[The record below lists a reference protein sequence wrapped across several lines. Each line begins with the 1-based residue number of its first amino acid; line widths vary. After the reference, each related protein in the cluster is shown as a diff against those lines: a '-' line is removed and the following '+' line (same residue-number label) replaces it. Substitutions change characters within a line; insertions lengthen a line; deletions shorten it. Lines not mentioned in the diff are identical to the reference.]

1 MPLAG
6 ETLFLVGRIQGL
18 TRRRLDTLV
27 RLREGKL
34 ATRPGRT
41 VSLIAFGH
49 SAVDRALDDGR
60 VALPPGLPA
69 AAALISENVLRR
81 ALGLLAPP
89 EEVDRS
95 MGRGEIERL
104 AGLSPNLVS
113 CLVLFDVLEPVGRM
127 STWRFAWR
135 DLVAAREAAR
145 LLKRGVAI
153 GDVLRASIALRRR
166 GGTLAEARLAE
177 GPSGELLR
185 EVGGQLAELSGQ
197 LTMFGRADQQKPRS
211 IDDLLA
217 EAEEAE
223 AAGDHA
229 TAESLYTTAMRADAA
244 DPVLPFNLGNVF
256 QAQGRGAE
264 AKVAWQ
270 IAVARDP
277 AFAEAWYN
285 LALAAEDEQQTDL
298 AIAEY
303 RRAVKAQ
310 PDWGDAHFNLA
321 LLLTKV
327 ERCEEALA
335 AWQRFLE
342 VEPSGAARRHRAEG
356 DRALPHEDPA
366 GQGADGVAAPRHPD
380 RKGPSTAPPSA
391 RLRSG

>member
-1 MPLAG
+1 MPLGGQLSG

-34 ATRPGRT
+34 AMRPGRA

-49 SAVDRALDDGR
+49 SATARALDDGR

-69 AAALISENVLRR
+69 TAALISENVLRR
-81 ALGLLAPP
+81 QLGLLGPP

-95 MGRGEIERL
+95 MGRAEIERL
-104 AGLSPNLVS
+104 SGLSPNLVS
-113 CLVLFDVLEPVGRM
+113 CLVLFDVLEPVDDH
-127 STWRFAWR
+127 FAWS

-145 LLKRGVAI
+145 LLKQGVAI
-153 GDVLRASIALRRR
+153 GDVLEAAVALRRR
-166 GGTLAEARLAE
+166 GTNLAEARLTE
-177 GPSGELLR
+177 GPAGELLR
-185 EVGGQLAELSGQ
+185 EVGGQLAEFSGQ
-197 LTMFGRADQQKPRS
+197 LTMFGREGQQKPRS

-223 AAGDHA
+223 SAGDHA
-229 TAESLYTTAMRADAA
+229 TAESLYTTAMRADTA

-256 QAQGRGAE
+256 QAGGRAAE

-298 AIAEY
+298 AVAEY

-310 PDWGDAHFNLA
+310 PDYADAHFNLA
-321 LLLTKV
+321 LLLTRLD
-327 ERCEEALA
+327 RCEEALA
-335 AWQRFLE
+335 AWQRFLAL
-342 VEPSGAARRHRAEG
+342 EPSSQQAVIAQKAIALCRMKIQQ
-356 DRALPHEDPA
+356 DRAQT
-366 GQGADGVAAPRHPD
+366 G
-380 RKGPSTAPPSA
+380 
-391 RLRSG
+391 

>member
-1 MPLAG
+1 MALAG
-6 ETLFLVGRIQGL
+6 ETLYLVGRIQGL
-18 TRRRLDTLV
+18 TRRRLDMLV
-27 RLREGKL
+27 KLREGKL

-49 SAVDRALDDGR
+49 SASARALDDGR

-69 AAALISENVLRR
+69 AAGLISENVLRR
-81 ALGLLAPP
+81 ALGLLPPP
-89 EEVDRS
+89 EDVDRS
-95 MGRGEIERL
+95 MGRAEIERL
-104 AGLSPNLVS
+104 AGLTPNLVS
-113 CLVLFDVLEPVGRM
+113 CLVLFDVLEPVDE
-127 STWRFAWR
+127 RFAWR

-153 GDVLRASIALRRR
+153 GDVLEAAVALRRR
-166 GGTLAEARLAE
+166 GTNLAEARLTE
-177 GPSGELLR
+177 GPAGELLR
-185 EVGGQLAELSGQ
+185 QVGGQLAELSGQ
-197 LTMFGRADQQKPRS
+197 LTMRLPMRPEQKARS
-211 IDDLLA
+211 LDDLLI
-217 EAEEAE
+217 EAEEADE
-223 AAGDHA
+223 RGDHA

-256 QAQGRGAE
+256 QAQGRGPE

-285 LALAAEDEQQTDL
+285 LALAAEDEEQTDL

-327 ERCEEALA
+327 ERCDEALT

-342 VEPSGAARRHRAEG
+342 VEPSGKHAATAQKAIALCRMKIQQ
-356 DRALPHEDPA
+356 DRAQT
-366 GQGADGVAAPRHPD
+366 G
-380 RKGPSTAPPSA
+380 
-391 RLRSG
+391 

>member
-1 MPLAG
+1 
-6 ETLFLVGRIQGL
+6 
-18 TRRRLDTLV
+18 
-27 RLREGKL
+27 
-34 ATRPGRT
+34 
-41 VSLIAFGH
+41 
-49 SAVDRALDDGR
+49 
-60 VALPPGLPA
+60 
-69 AAALISENVLRR
+69 
-81 ALGLLAPP
+81 
-89 EEVDRS
+89 

-104 AGLSPNLVS
+104 AGLTPNLVS
-113 CLVLFDVLEPVGRM
+113 CLVLFDVLEPVGR
-127 STWRFAWR
+127 TRFAWR

-153 GDVLRASIALRRR
+153 GDVLGPRSRCAGAAAH
-166 GGTLAEARLAE
+166 LAEARLAE

-197 LTMFGRADQQKPRS
+197 LTMFGRRDQQKPRS
-211 IDDLLA
+211 IDDLLV

-223 AAGDHA
+223 DAGEHA

-298 AIAEY
+298 AVAEY

-310 PDWGDAHFNLA
+310 PDYADAHFNLA
-321 LLLTKV
+321 LLLT
-327 ERCEEALA
+327 EARAL
-335 AWQRFLE
+335 RR
-342 VEPSGAARRHRAEG
+342 GARRMATLPRA
-356 DRALPHEDPA
+356 RAHPRSRPA
-366 GQGADGVAAPRHPD
+366 SRRRRSRSAA
-380 RKGPSTAPPSA
+380 
-391 RLRSG
+391 

>member
-1 MPLAG
+1 VPLAG

-41 VSLIAFGH
+41 VTLIAFGH

-69 AAALISENVLRR
+69 AAPLISENVLRR

-113 CLVLFDVLEPVGRM
+113 CLVLFDVLEPVDE
-127 STWRFAWR
+127 RFAWR

-153 GDVLRASIALRRR
+153 GDVLQASIALRRR
-166 GGTLAEARLAE
+166 GGNLAEARLAE

-197 LTMFGRADQQKPRS
+197 LTMFGRRDQQQQPRS

-223 AAGDHA
+223 ERGDHA
-229 TAESLYTTAMRADAA
+229 TAESLYTTAMRADTA

-256 QAQGRGAE
+256 QAEGRAAE

-321 LLLTKV
+321 LLLTNV
-327 ERCEEALA
+327 ERCDEALA

-342 VEPSGAARRHRAEG
+342 VEPSGKHAATAQKAIALCRMKIQQ
-356 DRALPHEDPA
+356 DRAQT
-366 GQGADGVAAPRHPD
+366 G
-380 RKGPSTAPPSA
+380 
-391 RLRSG
+391 

>member
-1 MPLAG
+1 M
-6 ETLFLVGRIQGL
+6 
-18 TRRRLDTLV
+18 
-27 RLREGKL
+27 
-34 ATRPGRT
+34 
-41 VSLIAFGH
+41 
-49 SAVDRALDDGR
+49 
-60 VALPPGLPA
+60 
-69 AAALISENVLRR
+69 
-81 ALGLLAPP
+81 
-89 EEVDRS
+89 
-95 MGRGEIERL
+95 
-104 AGLSPNLVS
+104 
-113 CLVLFDVLEPVGRM
+113 
-127 STWRFAWR
+127 
-135 DLVAAREAAR
+135 AAREAAR

-177 GPSGELLR
+177 GPTGELLR

-197 LTMFGRADQQKPRS
+197 LTMFGRQDQQKPRS

-298 AIAEY
+298 AVAEY

-310 PDWGDAHFNLA
+310 PDYGDAHFNLA
-321 LLLTKV
+321 LLLTRLD
-327 ERCEEALA
+327 RCDEALA

-342 VEPSGAARRHRAEG
+342 LEPSSQQAGIAQKAIALCRMKIQQ
-356 DRALPHEDPA
+356 DRAQT
-366 GQGADGVAAPRHPD
+366 G
-380 RKGPSTAPPSA
+380 
-391 RLRSG
+391 

>member
-1 MPLAG
+1 MPLANPLTG

-34 ATRPGRT
+34 ATRPGRNVT
-41 VSLIAFGH
+41 TIAFGH

-60 VALPPGLPA
+60 VALPPGMPA
-69 AAALISENVLRR
+69 TAMLISENVLRR
-81 ALGLLAPP
+81 RLGLLAPP
-89 EEVDRS
+89 QEVDRS
-95 MGRGEIERL
+95 MGQAEIERL

-113 CLVLFDVLEPVGRM
+113 CLVLFDVLEPVDE
-127 STWRFAWR
+127 RFAWG

-153 GDVLRASIALRRR
+153 GSVLEASVALRRR

-197 LTMFGRADQQKPRS
+197 LTMPLTFGFARADQQRPRS
-211 IDDLLA
+211 IDDLLV
-217 EAEEAE
+217 EVDDAE

-229 TAESLYTTAMRADAA
+229 TAESLYTTAMRADTA

-256 QAQGRGAE
+256 QAEGRGAE

-285 LALAAEDEQQTDL
+285 LALAAEDEQQNDL

-310 PDWGDAHFNLA
+310 PDYADAHFNLA
-321 LLLTKV
+321 LLLTRLD
-327 ERCEEALA
+327 RCDEALA

-342 VEPSGAARRHRAEG
+342 LEPSSSQAGIAQKAIALCRMKIQQ
-356 DRALPHEDPA
+356 DRAQT
-366 GQGADGVAAPRHPD
+366 G
-380 RKGPSTAPPSA
+380 
-391 RLRSG
+391 